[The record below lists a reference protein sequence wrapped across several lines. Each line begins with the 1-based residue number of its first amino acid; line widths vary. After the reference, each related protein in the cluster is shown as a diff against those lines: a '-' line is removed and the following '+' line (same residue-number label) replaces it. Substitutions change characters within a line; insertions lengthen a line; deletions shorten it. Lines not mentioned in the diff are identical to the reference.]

1 MSKDISDLRAALFE
15 VIEGVRSG
23 AIDIEKAKM
32 VNELSKTIVESAKV
46 EVEFLEVTGATESK
60 FISPPAKEEGEPP
73 ATTGITGRT
82 VHKLR

>member
-1 MSKDISDLRAALFE
+1 MSNSIDELRQNLFE
-15 VIEGVRSG
+15 VIKGVRNGSIS
-23 AIDIEKAKM
+23 IDQAKM

-60 FISPPAKEEGEPP
+60 FISPPANEEGETP
-73 ATTGITGRT
+73 ATPGITGRT